1 MRSEYSANEMM
12 SKSKLGKAP
21 VAKNQGK
28 HATMQALLLSWIL
41 KFSLVVAVVVAVKN
55 IFF

>member
-12 SKSKLGKAP
+12 SKAKLGKAL

-28 HATMQALLLSWIL
+28 HATIQSLLLNWSL
-41 KFSLVVAVVVAVKN
+41 KFSLAVVVVVAVKN